1 MSLIRCPYLD
11 LIARSLIEAYRRV
24 EDRDLFC
31 LPERQDSEI
40 SQLHRAMAEH
50 RNNCFLCIKRTRS
63 LEKESVGHFRAL
75 PPNDA
80 CPVDIAVMHH
90 ATLSLAVSASKH

>member
-31 LPERQDSEI
+31 LPECQDSEI

-50 RNNCFLCIKRTRS
+50 RNNCFLCIQRTRS
-63 LEKESVGHFRAL
+63 LEKESIGRFRA
-75 PPNDA
+75 PPPTDA
-80 CPVDIAVMHH
+80 CPVDIAVLHQ
-90 ATLSLAVSASKH
+90 ATLSLVAFVSKH